1 MAITQNYYNN
11 DYETVVSAQV
21 TDAARK
27 CVIKQREKELKDMKK
42 GWKFVKIAKDYQVF
56 VPCDENGEPTEEGKK
71 RIERQ
76 LNLLGV
82 KH

>member
-1 MAITQNYYNN
+1 MAQIYIN
-11 DYETVVSAQV
+11 DYENVFFAQV

-27 CVIKQREKELKDMKK
+27 CTSKQREKEIKDMKK
-42 GWKFVKIAKDYQVF
+42 GWKFVKIANGYQVF
-56 VPCDENGEPTEEGKK
+56 VPCDENGEPTEEGRK

-76 LNLLGV
+76 LNLLGI

>member
-11 DYETVVSAQV
+11 DYETAVFAQV

-27 CVIKQREKELKDMKK
+27 GVIKQREKELRDMKK
-42 GWKFVKIAKDYQVF
+42 GWKFVEIAKGYQVF
-56 VPCDENGEPTEEGKK
+56 VPCDENGNPTEEGLK
-71 RIERQ
+71 RIDRQ
-76 LNLLGV
+76 LNLLGI